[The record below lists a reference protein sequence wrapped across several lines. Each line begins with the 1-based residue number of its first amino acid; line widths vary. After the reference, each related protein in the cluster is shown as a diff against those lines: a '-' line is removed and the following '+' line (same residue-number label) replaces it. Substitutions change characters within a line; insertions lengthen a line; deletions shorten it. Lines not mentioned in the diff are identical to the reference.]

1 MRYKEEGEVVVV
13 VVEWKK
19 ILKVS
24 FIPVAIWFLIEIIA
38 SLIWWKYLNPYPM
51 LTPPFYDLWVLGS
64 IVLIFI
70 IIGYSA
76 IKSYNLRVRDATI
89 AGIFAVFFFVIAEL
103 APTTIDCDGFGLNVC
118 KNNILYYHVPSPPL
132 MIFGLIPVLI
142 GAVIA
147 RIREGVKPR
156 EKPKTKKPKRA

>member
-1 MRYKEEGEVVVV
+1 M
-13 VVEWKK
+13 EWKK

-38 SLIWWKYLNPYPM
+38 SLIWWKYFNPSPYYPYP
-51 LTPPFYDLWVLGS
+51 LLIPPFYDLWVLGS

-70 IIGYSA
+70 VIGYSA
-76 IKSYNLRVRDATI
+76 IKSYNLRVRDAAI

-103 APTTIDCDGFGLNVC
+103 APVTIDCDGFGLNVC

-132 MIFGLIPVLI
+132 MIFGLIPMLI
-142 GAVIA
+142 GAGIA
-147 RIREGVKPR
+147 RIREGVNPR